1 MDALLEILSPHFFL
15 RNSMYVSVVIGLV
28 CPLAGV
34 YLVLRRLVLLGVAL
48 PQISS
53 SGVAVTLSLPL
64 WLHIQIRERTS
75 NTSLVEHILA
85 FVGATVFSLVAILIL
100 AWLERRGRGWAE
112 GRLATTYAVAGALSI
127 LLLSVNRFGDAA
139 SLDLLKGEISSISN
153 FDLASTAVT
162 LAVVLLALGLFHKEL
177 LLVSFDRT
185 LAVTLGKKVIFW
197 DAVLYLLIGLTVS
210 VAVLSVGP
218 LITFGFL
225 VLPVLT
231 VRLFVQNM
239 RQLTIMASL
248 IGGVTSFIGF
258 YVAFTWDLPIGPTD
272 ILLLGAIYFLAFIA
286 KAISQMLTKMIGQR

>member
-1 MDALLEILSPHFFL
+1 MPGRLFGCITEKLCAAPRPNCSHPNGRRRFLRSRFDMDALLEILSPHFFL

-127 LLLSVNRFGDAA
+127 LLLSVNRFG
-139 SLDLLKGEISSISN
+139 
-153 FDLASTAVT
+153 
-162 LAVVLLALGLFHKEL
+162 
-177 LLVSFDRT
+177 
-185 LAVTLGKKVIFW
+185 
-197 DAVLYLLIGLTVS
+197 
-210 VAVLSVGP
+210 
-218 LITFGFL
+218 
-225 VLPVLT
+225 
-231 VRLFVQNM
+231 
-239 RQLTIMASL
+239 
-248 IGGVTSFIGF
+248 
-258 YVAFTWDLPIGPTD
+258 
-272 ILLLGAIYFLAFIA
+272 
-286 KAISQMLTKMIGQR
+286 